1 MQYGPLLAL
10 LSCLATLTAGSP
22 IQARNND
29 TSSAFLPGDIG
40 LNITYI
46 APVNRLA
53 YSIMSTLDFPH
64 VDPRFHLRSSL
75 PNVAIFATGGTIAG
89 ASASSSDT
97 TTYTSGVV
105 GVAALVKAVPEISN
119 IANIEGVQV
128 SLPASPAADS
138 ILTIRDATDQQHWLG
153 VHEFDHSTW
162 LCEASRKD
170 LVL

>member
-29 TSSAFLPGDIG
+29 TSSGFLPGDIG

-46 APVNRLA
+46 APVNRSA
-53 YSIMSTLDFPH
+53 FSIMLKLAFP
-64 VDPRFHLRSSL
+64 PIERRIRLRSSL

-128 SLPASPAADS
+128 SLPARPAADS
-138 ILTIRDATDQQHWLG
+138 ILTIRDVTDQQHWLG
-153 VHEFDHSTW
+153 IDEFDHSTW
-162 LCEASRKD
+162 LCETSRED